1 MKRIEWGNVAPNRLT
16 QHSAKLK
23 HVEVYCVGVSQW
35 SSQALNDELTGRGQW
50 RVDIGTQTVGATPEQ
65 LGAHE

>member
-35 SSQALNDELTGRGQW
+35 SSQALDGELTGRGKGC
-50 RVDIGTQTVGATPEQ
+50 IEVGAQAVGTAPEQ
-65 LGAHE
+65 IGAHE